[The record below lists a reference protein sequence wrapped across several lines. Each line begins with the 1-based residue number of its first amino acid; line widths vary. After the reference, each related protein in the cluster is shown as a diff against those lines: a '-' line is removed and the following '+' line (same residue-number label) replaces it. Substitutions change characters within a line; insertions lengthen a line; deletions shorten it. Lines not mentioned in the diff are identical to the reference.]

1 MGKQFTFEERD
12 DGFLAVRAGDGRSIC
27 HVEMRDVTHS
37 DFVDGDP
44 KKPKLAA
51 PQKQIKQRDREKWL
65 LHFTGVRLTPGEV
78 KAFLDELPGV

>member
-1 MGKQFTFEERD
+1 MAGQFTFEDRD
-12 DGFLAVRAGDGRSIC
+12 DGFLAVRASDGRSIC

-51 PQKQIKQRDREKWL
+51 PQKQIKERDRDRWL
-65 LHFTGVRLTPGEV
+65 LHFTGVRLTP
-78 KAFLDELPGV
+78 DELRALLAELLK